1 MMQMKGVL
9 AIVTNEVL
17 TLNNLDALF
26 NPKSIAIIGASPDSK
41 KIGGRPLSY
50 LQNYGYKGDVY
61 PINPKYDEI
70 NGLTCFHDIL
80 SVENSVDVAIIA
92 LPSSAV
98 IENLEKCAKQGV
110 KSVVIFSAGFGE
122 IGQEGELEQ
131 QKIVQ
136 IAKQYGIRVL
146 GPNCLGLFNV
156 QLGFYGTFSTIIEDE
171 KPLDSKIGFVSQSG
185 AFGSHV
191 FTLARQQNIGF
202 SYFIATGNEADVDV
216 ADCIEYLAT
225 DPNTDVIACYIEGVK
240 DGNKLINAFKLA
252 KENNKPVIALKVG
265 TTEVGMKA
273 AMSHTGSIVGS
284 DAVFDTVFSQSG
296 VYRATTIDEFLDVT
310 YVASQL
316 PSPKGNR
323 AAVFTI
329 SGGVGIML
337 ADQLAERGFTLPE
350 TPDDVKEKLKA
361 ILPIAGTQ
369 NPIDTTAQISYIPT
383 LLEDF
388 IDAVLSSGSYDTAIV
403 FLGFAGLKHDSIK
416 ERIETL
422 RRMKDKFPHIPQ
434 ITVTINSPQSSLAF
448 REAGVPVIQDPTRAV
463 IALRAMKDFGEF
475 NSRNFEQVIPN
486 FNADLTGLNGD
497 LTEYTSKKFLQ
508 QFDLPITNEQLVT
521 TEQEAIEVIKDF
533 QYPLV
538 LKGMSPQ
545 ILHKT
550 DKGLVSLNIT
560 SEEQAIEEFNKLKAI
575 IEATPNA
582 TFEGILIQEMI
593 KGDFTEMF
601 VGSKRDPIFGQ
612 MVIVGLGGIYIEVL
626 KDISMRK
633 APVSREQAKEMIE
646 ELSASQVL
654 QAYRGKKARD
664 TDALSKLISDFSKVI
679 ATVDEDI
686 LEADLNPV
694 MVFDEG
700 HGVKIADGLITLKN

>member
-664 TDALSKLISDFSKVI
+664 IDALSKLISDFSKVI
-679 ATVDEDI
+679 ATVEEDI

>member
-1 MMQMKGVL
+1 MSSL
-9 AIVTNEVL
+9 AS
-17 TLNNLDALF
+17 LF
-26 NPKSIAIIGASPDSK
+26 NPESIAIIGASPDSK

-50 LQNYGYKGDVY
+50 LQNYGFKGDIY
-61 PINPKYDEI
+61 PINPKYEEI
-70 NGLTCFHDIL
+70 NGLKCYGDIL
-80 SVENSVDVAIIA
+80 QIEKPVDVTIIA

-122 IGQEGELEQ
+122 IGDEGEKEQ

-136 IAKQYGIRVL
+136 IAKQHGIRVL

-156 QLGFYGTFSTIIEDE
+156 KSGFYGTFSTIIEDE
-171 KPLDSKIGFVSQSG
+171 QPLESKIGFVSQSG

-225 DPNTDVIACYIEGVK
+225 DPNTNVIACYMEGVK
-240 DGNKLINAFKLA
+240 DGAKLINAFKLA

-284 DAVFDTVFSQSG
+284 DAVFDTVFNQNG
-296 VYRATTIDEFLDVT
+296 VYRANTIDEFLDVT
-310 YVASQL
+310 YAASQL
-316 PSPKGNR
+316 PSPKGDR
-323 AAVFTI
+323 VAVFTI

-350 TPDDVKEKLKA
+350 TPTEVKAKLKA

-388 IDAVLSSGSYDTAIV
+388 MDSVLSSGAYDNAVI
-403 FLGFAGLKHDSIK
+403 FLGFAGLKHDSIMD
-416 ERIETL
+416 RIETL
-422 RRMKDKFPHIPQ
+422 RKMKDKYPHIPQ
-434 ITVTINSPQSSLAF
+434 LTVTINSPQSSRAF
-448 REAGVPVIQDPTRAV
+448 RDAGVPVIQDPTRAV
-463 IALRAMKDFGEF
+463 IALRALRDFEKF
-475 NSRNFEQVIPN
+475 NNRASEIETPKLTI
-486 FNADLTGLNGD
+486 DLTGLNGE

-508 QFDLPITNEQLVT
+508 QFDLPVTKEQLAT
-521 TEQEAIEVIKDF
+521 SEAEVIEIIKQF
-533 QYPLV
+533 NFPLV

-550 DKGLVSLNIT
+550 EKGLVSLNIT
-560 SEEQAIEEFNKLKAI
+560 SLEQATAEFHKLKEI
-575 IEATPNA
+575 IDTTPDA
-582 TFEGILIQEMI
+582 EFEGVLVQELI

-601 VGSKRDPIFGQ
+601 VGSKKDPIFGQ

-633 APVSREQAKEMIE
+633 APVSVEQAKEMII
-646 ELSASQVL
+646 ELKASQIL
-654 QAYRGKKARD
+654 QAYRGKEARD
-664 TDALSKLISDFSKVI
+664 IEALSKVISDFSKVI
-679 ATVDEDI
+679 ASIEDDI
-686 LEADLNPV
+686 SEADLNPI
-694 MVFDEG
+694 MVFDRG
-700 HGVKIADGLITLKN
+700 QGVKIADSLITFTNKQKTSKETVISH

>member
-1 MMQMKGVL
+1 MCI

-17 TLNNLDALF
+17 LMNNLDALF

-70 NGLTCFHDIL
+70 NGLTCYNDIL

-122 IGQEGELEQ
+122 IGHEGELEQ
-131 QKIVQ
+131 QKIGQ

-171 KPLDSKIGFVSQSG
+171 QPLDSKIGFVSQSG

-225 DPNTDVIACYIEGVK
+225 DPNTSVIACYIEGVK

-284 DAVFDTVFSQSG
+284 DAVFDTVFNQSG

-316 PSPKGNR
+316 PSPKGDR
-323 AAVFTI
+323 VAVFTI

-337 ADQLAERGFTLPE
+337 ADQLADRGFTLPE
-350 TPDDVKEKLKA
+350 TPDDVKQKLKA

-388 IDAVLSSGSYDTAIV
+388 MDSVLSSGSFDTAIV

-416 ERIETL
+416 ARIETL
-422 RRMKDKFPHIPQ
+422 RKMKGKYPHIPQ

-448 REAGVPVIQDPTRAV
+448 RDAGVPVIQDPTRAV
-463 IALRAMKDFGEF
+463 IALRALKDFGDF
-475 NSRNFEQVIPN
+475 NNRKFEEEIPKLN
-486 FNADLTGLNGD
+486 IDLNGLSGD

-508 QFDLPITNEQLVT
+508 QFNLPITKEQLVK
-521 TEQEAIEVIKDF
+521 TEEEAIEILKEF
-533 QYPLV
+533 NFPLV

-560 SEEQAIEEFNKLKAI
+560 SEEQAITEFQKLKSI
-575 IEATPNA
+575 IETTPNA
-582 TFEGILIQEMI
+582 IFEGILIQEMI

-612 MVIVGLGGIYIEVL
+612 MIIVGLGGIYIEVL

-633 APVSREQAKEMIE
+633 APVSIEQAKEMIE

-664 TDALSKLISDFSKVI
+664 TEALSELISDFSKII
-679 ATVDEDI
+679 ATIEEDI

-700 HGVKIADGLITLKN
+700 QGVKIADGLITLKN

>member
-26 NPKSIAIIGASPDSK
+26 NPKSIAIIGASPDLK

-70 NGLTCFHDIL
+70 NGLTCYHDIL

-122 IGQEGELEQ
+122 IGHEGELEQ

-225 DPNTDVIACYIEGVK
+225 DPNTNVIACYIEGVK

-316 PSPKGNR
+316 PPPKGNR

-350 TPDDVKEKLKA
+350 TPNDVKEKLKV

-388 IDAVLSSGSYDTAIV
+388 IDAVLSSGSYDTAII

-448 REAGVPVIQDPTRAV
+448 REAEVPVIQDPTRAV
-463 IALRAMKDFGEF
+463 IALRALKDFGEF
-475 NSRNFEQVIPN
+475 NSGNFEEVVPN
-486 FNADLTGLNGD
+486 LNADLTGLSGD

-508 QFDLPITNEQLVT
+508 QFDLPITKEQLVK
-521 TEQEAIEVIKDF
+521 TEQEAIEIIKDF

-560 SEEQAIEEFNKLKAI
+560 SEEQVIEKFNKLKAI
-575 IEATPNA
+575 IEETPNA

-633 APVSREQAKEMIE
+633 APVSIEQAKEMIE

-664 TDALSKLISDFSKVI
+664 IDALSKLISDFSKVI
-679 ATVDEDI
+679 ATVEDDI